1 MNAINLIQRAE
12 DSGVVLYLDGETLKA
27 RGCRQAVNDLSPELR
42 IHKAEIVALLASA
55 RMAAA
60 SDPAE
65 AAGVAGSAV
74 TPPAAAADP
83 NAWRVLSA
91 AYHAHHFACHV
102 CIAAGR
108 GAQYGLRCGVG
119 AALWVA
125 YQESP

>member
-1 MNAINLIQRAE
+1 M
-12 DSGVVLYLDGETLKA
+12 
-27 RGCRQAVNDLSPELR
+27 
-42 IHKAEIVALLASA
+42 
-55 RMAAA
+55 
-60 SDPAE
+60 
-65 AAGVAGSAV
+65 
-74 TPPAAAADP
+74 PAAEHVQPQIEAGPQDRPVLTAPDP

>member
-1 MNAINLIQRAE
+1 MMGRESLQRYLKSRAADTADTPDTPDTSRVDGPCK
-12 DSGVVLYLDGETLKA
+12 DSPTG
-27 RGCRQAVNDLSPELR
+27 
-42 IHKAEIVALLASA
+42 
-55 RMAAA
+55 
-60 SDPAE
+60 PAQ
-65 AAGVAGSAV
+65 AAGAAGSAV
-74 TPPAAAADP
+74 TPPAVPDP

>member
-1 MNAINLIQRAE
+1 MGRESLQR
-12 DSGVVLYLDGETLKA
+12 YLKSRAADTADTPDTPDPSRFDGP
-27 RGCRQAVNDLSPELR
+27 RQDAPTG
-42 IHKAEIVALLASA
+42 
-55 RMAAA
+55 
-60 SDPAE
+60 PAQ
-65 AAGVAGSAV
+65 AAGVA
-74 TPPAAAADP
+74 PPAAATDP

-125 YQESP
+125 YQDAP

>member
-1 MNAINLIQRAE
+1 MGRESLQRYLKSRAADTADTPDTPDTSRVDGPRE
-12 DSGVVLYLDGETLKA
+12 DSPTG
-27 RGCRQAVNDLSPELR
+27 
-42 IHKAEIVALLASA
+42 
-55 RMAAA
+55 
-60 SDPAE
+60 PAQ
-65 AAGVAGSAV
+65 AAGAAGSAV
-74 TPPAAAADP
+74 TPPAAATDP